1 MRGRWFIAVL
11 ILALIA
17 LFPLRVALGMAGPG
31 KIGLSADRV
40 EGSIWRGSI
49 HTLSIGPVVL
59 GDVQTRLR
67 PLFLLK
73 GAIQSHFS
81 RPGALD
87 GDAYIGVNT
96 AGVRGATGILQFAT
110 SFGPLPIE
118 TLDLSDV
125 SLEYRRDHCAAAS
138 GRIAATLP
146 RAVTALGFATR
157 LTGTPKCS
165 GDALALTL
173 ASQSGLDS
181 VRFRLTD
188 DGHYQAVITARRND
202 PAEAA
207 RLVVAGFAESPAGM
221 VMRVTGS
228 F

>member
-96 AGVRGATGILQFAT
+96 AGVRGARSERCQPRI
-110 SFGPLPIE
+110 SPGPLRSRVRPYCR
-118 TLDLSDV
+118 DAAA
-125 SLEYRRDHCAAAS
+125 RRD
-138 GRIAATLP
+138 G
-146 RAVTALGFATR
+146 
-157 LTGTPKCS
+157 TG
-165 GDALALTL
+165 L
-173 ASQSGLDS
+173 
-181 VRFRLTD
+181 R
-188 DGHYQAVITARRND
+188 D
-202 PAEAA
+202 PADWNPKMF
-207 RLVVAGFAESPAGM
+207 G
-221 VMRVTGS
+221 
-228 F
+228 